1 MVEPGFLYTTL
12 MIHKVL
18 PLIVAELNSFLKR
31 SVGDT
36 EDRVI
41 LSAVVDQSG
50 SLAFTGDNKVLC
62 TVTAIEQE
70 RANFNQVSK
79 SSLEMNPPIYFNLYL
94 LFSAYF
100 PRNYD
105 EALKFISL
113 VLYFFQGKQ
122 FFNPQNTPNL
132 PEGVDKLT
140 VEINNLDQHA
150 QNQLWSAIG
159 AKMMPSISMK
169 LRMITI
175 TREQIIGEIPEVTGI
190 DTSVAG
196 KSDR

>member
-1 MVEPGFLYTTL
+1 